1 LPVDPILMSLSR
13 LCVVHILFSFLLP
26 LVLYQMSQPRQ
37 TLTPLFNSAVWF
49 RLNTRSLYAS
59 AHIKEQPGRS
69 VLLSSQTRFCVIS
82 QAELPTPK
90 DRRDVVIE
98 PTLITCIDVEGGHTK
113 VVGRTTLKIHFGSF
127 AMKVEFLVT
136 ESNPGQSQPI
146 VLGKDFIDQYVESP
160 LSDNLSTFLIPEG
173 ICMPCDCA
181 GLYCP
186 CRPPGLA
193 IRFHPVKDTDEL

>member
-1 LPVDPILMSLSR
+1 MSLIV
-13 LCVVHILFSFLLP
+13 CVLFTFFSAFVTPSIL
-26 LVLYQMSQPRQ
+26 QMSKPRQ
-37 TLTPLFNSAVWF
+37 TLTPLFKTAVWF

-113 VVGRTTLKIHFGSF
+113 VVGRTTLKIHFASF

-160 LSDNLSTFLIPEG
+160 LSDNLLIFLIPEG
-173 ICMPCDCA
+173 IFMPCDCA

-186 CRPPGLA
+186 CRSPGLA
-193 IRFHPVKDTDEL
+193 IRFHPVKYTDEL